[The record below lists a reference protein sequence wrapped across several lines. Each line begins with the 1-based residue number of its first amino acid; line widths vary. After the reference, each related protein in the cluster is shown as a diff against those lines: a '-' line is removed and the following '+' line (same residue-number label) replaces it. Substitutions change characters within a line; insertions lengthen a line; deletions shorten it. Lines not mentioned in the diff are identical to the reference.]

1 MGVEESL
8 RNKTLRTKRF
18 LRYLPMI
25 MAGLYLLNTILSYYD
40 LDLFVISYLSGVGLI
55 PLIFIFLA
63 SYMFKFCN
71 YHRMFL
77 WYIVANDIVAWVDF
91 NYGIPLSNLE
101 ILILHFIIA
110 GIFLFII
117 LYLKFV
123 YCSNKKKER

>member
-18 LRYLPMI
+18 LRYLPMV

-40 LDLFVISYLSGVGLI
+40 LDLSVISYLSGVGLI

-71 YHRMFL
+71 FHRMFL
-77 WYIVANDIVAWVDF
+77 WYIVANDIVAWIDF

-123 YCSNKKKER
+123 YCSNKKER